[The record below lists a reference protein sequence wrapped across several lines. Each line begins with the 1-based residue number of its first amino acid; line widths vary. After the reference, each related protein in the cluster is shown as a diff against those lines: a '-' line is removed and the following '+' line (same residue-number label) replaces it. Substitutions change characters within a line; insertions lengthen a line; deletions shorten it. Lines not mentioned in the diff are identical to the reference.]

1 MLLCPLCARQLSA
14 VERQG
19 VEIDHCQHCGG
30 FWLDQGELDRL
41 IQQEALTALLQ
52 GQRALA
58 ETRHEREYDHSTR
71 AESGPGAG
79 EDFVGQYGAGGSAPS
94 SPARFGMARNGSGS
108 APRPLTRA
116 R

>member
-58 ETRHEREYDHSTR
+58 ETRHEREYDHSAR
-71 AESGPGAG
+71 AESGSGAA
-79 EDFVGQYGAGGSAPS
+79 EDFIGQYGGTAPS
-94 SPARFGMARNGSGS
+94 SPARFGMARNGAAS
-108 APRPLTRA
+108 AVPPLPRA